1 MQEEDRLV
9 CLELSLQRFCAVF
22 AEYGL
27 NGALECFQHRL
38 LQHMHGLRQSSA
50 LSTSR

>member
-22 AEYGL
+22 AGYGL
-27 NGALECFQHRL
+27 NGVLECFQPRL
-38 LQHMHGLRQSSA
+38 LQHMHGLRQSNA